1 MYDFESVLNEQQF
14 KAVKQIYGPMLI
26 IAGAGSGKTRVIE
39 YRVLNCILSDIN
51 PSSILLLTFTRKA
64 SKEMLGRATQHDPR
78 CNYVSGGT
86 FHSFGY
92 RLLKIYSSNIGID
105 GNFTI
110 LDQGDIE
117 QAIGFCVEDLEIK
130 KKNKRF
136 PKNPTLAKIFSRT
149 INKNCSIEN
158 VLDDEYP
165 HYSEYS
171 KELEKIRDHYVK
183 YKLTHN
189 YIDYDDLLLYTIVIL
204 EKEEIRKKI
213 SEKYKFIMVDEY
225 QDTNHLQG
233 RITYL
238 LGKEH
243 QNVVVVG
250 DDAQSIYGFR
260 GATHENIME
269 YPKLFENTKIIK
281 LEQNYRSTQNILQ
294 LSNIILDTM
303 IRKYKKDLKAASEEI
318 GQKPKLMEFKND
330 QVEAEQIVDEIIKN
344 REEGMELKDQ
354 AVLFRSS
361 FVSIP
366 VQLELKR
373 RNIPFQFFGGKK
385 FNETAHVKDI
395 MAHLKIYV
403 NLVDRLS
410 WDRILRLIPGIGPKK
425 ASKAID
431 NIVKANNMKD
441 VLKIILPDF
450 GKSIKKSADIILLT
464 DSLNVLMKENI
475 TIEER
480 IQVICD
486 YYKPLMRQKY
496 DDWNKRLSDLTALQQ
511 IAATYTN
518 LQDYISD
525 LSIEPPET
533 TVTDVEEVPNDEY
546 PLTLSTIHSAKG
558 LEWSAVYIIGLA
570 DGQMPSMYSLNN
582 DATIEE
588 EKRLLYVAITRAKKK
603 LYLSFHHTGYDSG
616 VSNFEK
622 MSRFLDYKEILNCL
636 DLTTQRRKNPFN
648 KTKTELKSMT
658 KEELLEKLQELQR
671 NRRQR

>member
-1 MYDFESVLNEQQF
+1 MFDFDKVLNRQQLQ
-14 KAVKQIYGPMLI
+14 AVEEIYGPMLI

-39 YRVLNCILSDIN
+39 YRVLKCILSDIN

-64 SKEMLGRATQHDPR
+64 SKEMLSRATQHDPR

-92 RLLKIYSSNIGID
+92 RLLKIYSSSIGID

-130 KKNKRF
+130 KINKRF

-149 INKNCSIEN
+149 INKNCSIED

-171 KELEKIRDHYVK
+171 NELEKIKDHYIK
-183 YKLTHN
+183 YKLKHN
-189 YIDYDDLLLYTIVIL
+189 YIDYDDLLLYTILLL
-204 EKEEIRKKI
+204 EKDDIRKRI

-238 LGKEH
+238 LGMEH

-281 LEQNYRSTQNILQ
+281 LEQNYRSTQSILQ
-294 LSNIILDTM
+294 LSNTILETM
-303 IRKYKKDLKAASEEI
+303 IRKYRKDLKAASEET
-318 GQKPKLMEFKND
+318 GQKPKLLEFKND
-330 QVEAEQIVDEIIKN
+330 QIEAEQIVDEIIKN
-344 REEGMELKDQ
+344 REEGMDLEDQ

-403 NLVDRLS
+403 NTIDRLS
-410 WDRILRLIPGIGPKK
+410 WDRVLRLIPGIGPKK
-425 ASKAID
+425 ASRVIES
-431 NIVKANNMKD
+431 IVNSNN
-441 VLKIILPDF
+441 LKIILSNILPDF
-450 GKSIKKSADIILLT
+450 GKTIKKSADIIMLT
-464 DSLNVLMKENI
+464 DTLKVLMKENV
-475 TIEER
+475 TIEEKVQ
-480 IQVICD
+480 IICD
-486 YYKPLMRQKY
+486 YYKPLMKEKY
-496 DDWNKRLSDLTALQQ
+496 DDWNKRISDLTALQQ
-511 IAATYTN
+511 IASTYN
-518 LQDYISD
+518 NIQDYISD
-525 LSIEPPET
+525 LSIEAPET
-533 TVTDVEEVPNDEY
+533 TVTDVEPLKNDEK

-558 LEWSAVYIIGLA
+558 LEWSAVFIVGLA

-582 DATIEE
+582 DENIEE
-588 EKRLLYVAITRAKKK
+588 EKRLLYVAVTRAKKK
-603 LYLSFHHTGYDSG
+603 LYLTFHHTGYDSG

-622 MSRFLDYKEILNCL
+622 MSRFLDYKEILDCL
-636 DLTTQRRKNPFN
+636 DLASISKPNPFK
-648 KTKTELKSMT
+648 KTKSELKGMT

-671 NRRQR
+671 NRRK

>member
-1 MYDFESVLNEQQF
+1 MFDFDKVLNRQQLQ
-14 KAVKQIYGPMLI
+14 AVEEIYGPMLI

-39 YRVLNCILSDIN
+39 YRVLRCILSDIN

-92 RLLKIYSSNIGID
+92 RLLKIYSSSIGID

-149 INKNCSIEN
+149 INKNCSIED

-171 KELEKIRDHYVK
+171 DELERIKDHYIK
-183 YKLTHN
+183 YKLKHN
-189 YIDYDDLLLYTIVIL
+189 YIDYDDLLLYTILLL
-204 EKEEIRKKI
+204 EKDDIRKRI

-238 LGKEH
+238 LGKEN

-281 LEQNYRSTQNILQ
+281 LEQNYRSTQSILQ
-294 LSNIILDTM
+294 LSNTILETM
-303 IRKYKKDLKAASEEI
+303 IRKYKKDLKAASEEM
-318 GQKPKLMEFKND
+318 GQKPKLLEFKND
-330 QVEAEQIVDEIIKN
+330 QIEAEQIVDEIIKN
-344 REEGMELKDQ
+344 REEGMDLEDQ

-395 MAHLKIYV
+395 IAHLKIYV
-403 NLVDRLS
+403 NTIDRLS

-425 ASKAID
+425 ASRVIE
-431 NIVKANNMKD
+431 NIVNSNN
-441 VLKIILPDF
+441 LKIILSNILPDF
-450 GKSIKKSADIILLT
+450 GKTIKKSADIIMLT
-464 DSLNVLMKENI
+464 DALKVLMKENV
-475 TIEER
+475 TIEEKVQ
-480 IQVICD
+480 IICD
-486 YYKPLMRQKY
+486 YYKPLMKEKY
-496 DDWNKRLSDLTALQQ
+496 DDWNKRISDLTALQQ
-511 IAATYTN
+511 IASTYN
-518 LQDYISD
+518 NIQDYISD
-525 LSIEPPET
+525 LSIEAPET
-533 TVTDVEEVPNDEY
+533 TVTDVEPLKNDEK

-558 LEWSAVYIIGLA
+558 LEWGAVFIVGLA

-582 DATIEE
+582 DENIEE
-588 EKRLLYVAITRAKKK
+588 EKRLLYVAVTRAKKK
-603 LYLSFHHTGYDSG
+603 LYLTFHHTGYDSG

-622 MSRFLDYKEILNCL
+622 MSRFLDYKEILDCL
-636 DLTTQRRKNPFN
+636 DLTSISKPNPFK
-648 KTKTELKSMT
+648 KTKSELRGMT

-671 NRRQR
+671 NRRK